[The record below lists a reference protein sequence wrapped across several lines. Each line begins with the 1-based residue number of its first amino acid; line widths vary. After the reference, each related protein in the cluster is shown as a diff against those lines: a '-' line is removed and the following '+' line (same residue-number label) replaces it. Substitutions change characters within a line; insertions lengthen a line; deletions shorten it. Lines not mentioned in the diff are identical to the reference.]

1 MRRIER
7 EIKDPQLVAA
17 LLCQA
22 EYIHLG
28 LWDGESPY
36 VVPVNFGYHDG
47 AVYFHSALEGKKIEC
62 LRQCD
67 RVCFEAVLNYEL
79 VRTVKACGY
88 TAHFKSV
95 MGFGRAVFLED
106 PAEKLAGMNVLMR
119 YYRGPEIVVI
129 EAALAQT
136 AIIRI
141 DVESLTG
148 KANPP
153 WQGDE
158 LAEVVEDAGS
168 GEFYAT
174 AD

>member
-1 MRRIER
+1 MRRTER
-7 EIKDPQLVAA
+7 EIHDPLLVEA
-17 LLCQA
+17 LLCRA

-28 LWDGESPY
+28 LWDGTSPY
-36 VVPVNFGYHDG
+36 VVAVNFGYKDG

-62 LRQCD
+62 LRRCD

-79 VRTVKACGY
+79 VRATKACGY

-95 MGFGRAVFLED
+95 VGLGRAVFLED
-106 PAEKLAGMNVLMR
+106 QAEKVEGMNTIMR
-119 YYRGPEIVVI
+119 YYRGPEIAFSEATLARTAVV
-129 EAALAQT
+129 
-136 AIIRI
+136 RI
-141 DVESLTG
+141 DVETLTG

-158 LAEVVEDAGS
+158 LAEVIENEDPD
-168 GEFYAT
+168 EFYST